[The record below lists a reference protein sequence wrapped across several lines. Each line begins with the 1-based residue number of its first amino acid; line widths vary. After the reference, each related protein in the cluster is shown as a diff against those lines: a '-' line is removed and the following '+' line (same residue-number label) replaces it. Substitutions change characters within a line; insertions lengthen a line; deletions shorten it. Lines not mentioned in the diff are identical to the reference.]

1 MTGRRPPTTGPFTEI
16 RVHGVGDHDYLS
28 ALGRP
33 RVRQFN
39 SWVETAD
46 APAVPQHR
54 LRIINWSRS
63 NRRNTGFLWYLA
75 FPFTLANVA
84 GRMHTVGPAGVGG
97 PLLRMCV
104 GLVGLVLT
112 VSQLAWL
119 VVLGET
125 VLRHLPPEVSGSAA
139 GRTTAIVAAVGLAG
153 WLLYRWRA
161 VISRQAEGRQQ
172 AGSHSEGRRQ
182 GGSHTEGRQQGEQ
195 SLPDARGVFTH
206 LGLIMGAG
214 LAVAWL
220 RPAQLAY
227 GGWPSVATPISANA
241 SSQVPTLERLDAM
254 ALWMALSTGVAVLA
268 ATLLLVRYWAARPE
282 DRRAPEAA
290 AGVLLVAA
298 VLLLHSVTSL
308 LRMVLDNIL
317 VYITG
322 LFGASSADGP
332 TPARNTSHAILLAY
346 DSTAEAGDSRLDLF
360 PFLALIVVAAVA
372 LAAAVVLSLTRTL
385 GLRAL
390 WGTPVQRARWLHRLT
405 AGAPTLV
412 PRILPAAGL
421 LAAAGIAAAVTLGE
435 GRLGGP
441 WLALAI
447 LALHLAGAAVI
458 LVLLLGQLAPVRNV
472 LGKIA
477 DIAGFWPIRDH
488 PLAGVS
494 YRDAV
499 VEGIRAE
506 TRRADVGQVV
516 LVAHSQ
522 GSVICAWLLAHTPR
536 SDASSPLLV
545 TAGSPLASLYGA
557 FFPAYFNDDLF
568 RRISSNTAGRGWVNL
583 WRDTDPIGTAVP
595 CADNRQLADPD
606 AVGVLR
612 GHDDYWTAAQLTEE
626 IERLRL
632 SFPDPR
638 GG

>member
-1 MTGRRPPTTGPFTEI
+1 MTSSRPPSTGSFTEI

-39 SWVETAD
+39 SWVETAE

-54 LRIINWSRS
+54 LRIVNWSRS
-63 NRRNTGFLWYLA
+63 NRRNTGFLWYLV
-75 FPFTLANVA
+75 FPFTLVNVA
-84 GRMHTVGPAGVGG
+84 GRMHGGAGAGAGG
-97 PLLRMCV
+97 PLLRACV

-112 VSQLAWL
+112 ASQLAWL

-125 VLRHLPPEVSGSAA
+125 VLRHLPPGVSGSAA
-139 GRTTAIVAAVGLAG
+139 GRTTAIVAAGALAG
-153 WLLYRWRA
+153 WLLYRRKA
-161 VISRQAEGRQQ
+161 VISRQADVRQKDALQ
-172 AGSHSEGRRQ
+172 AA
-182 GGSHTEGRQQGEQ
+182 
-195 SLPDARGVFTH
+195 DARRVFTH
-206 LGLIMGAG
+206 LALIMAVG
-214 LAVAWL
+214 LALAWL

-227 GGWPSVATPISANA
+227 GGWPSVLTPIAASA
-241 SSQVPTLERLDAM
+241 SGPVPTVERLDAM
-254 ALWMALSTGVAVLA
+254 ALWIALSTGVAVLA
-268 ATLLLVRYWAARPE
+268 ATLLLVRYWAAGPKT
-282 DRRAPEAA
+282 RRNHAPETA

-317 VYITG
+317 VYVTG
-322 LFGASSADGP
+322 LFGASGAGGT
-332 TPARNTSHAILLAY
+332 TPGRNTSHAILLAY

-372 LAAAVVLSLTRTL
+372 LAAAVVLFLTRTL
-385 GLRAL
+385 GLSPL
-390 WGTPVQRARWLHRLT
+390 WGMPADRARWLHRLT
-405 AGAPTLV
+405 GVAPTLV
-412 PRILPAAGL
+412 PRIMPVAGFV
-421 LAAAGIAAAVTLGE
+421 AAAGIASAVTLGE

-458 LVLLLGQLAPVRNV
+458 LVLLLGQLAPVRSV

-477 DIAGFWPIRDH
+477 DVAGFWPIRDH

-506 TRRADVGQVV
+506 TQQADVGQVV

-522 GSVICAWLLAHTPR
+522 GSVICAWLLAHTP
-536 SDASSPLLV
+536 ASEVGGPLLV

-557 FFPAYFNDDLF
+557 FFPCYFNDDLY
-568 RRISSNTAGRGWVNL
+568 RRISDSTPGRGWVNL

-606 AVGVLR
+606 PAGRLR
-612 GHDDYWTAAQLTEE
+612 GHSDYWTAAELTGE
-626 IERLRL
+626 IERLRQA
-632 SFPDPR
+632 FPDQR
-638 GG
+638 SS

>member
-1 MTGRRPPTTGPFTEI
+1 MTGRRPPSTGPFTEI

-33 RVRQFN
+33 PVRRLN

-46 APAVPQHR
+46 APALPPHR
-54 LRIINWSRS
+54 LRIVNWSRS

-75 FPFTLANVA
+75 FPFTLINVA
-84 GRMHTVGPAGVGG
+84 GRMHGGGVAGAGSAVAGG
-97 PLLRMCV
+97 ALLRASV
-104 GLVGLVLT
+104 GLVGLILT

-125 VLRHLPPEVSGSAA
+125 VLRHLPAEVSGSAA
-139 GRTTAIVAAVGLAG
+139 GRTTAIVAAVALAA
-153 WLLYRWRA
+153 WLLYRWRT
-161 VISRQAEGRQQ
+161 VISRQGDAEPGDTHPD
-172 AGSHSEGRRQ
+172 GTHHG
-182 GGSHTEGRQQGEQ
+182 
-195 SLPDARGVFTH
+195 DARRVFTH
-206 LGLIMGAG
+206 LGLIVGAG
-214 LAVAWL
+214 VAIAWT

-227 GGWPSVATPISANA
+227 GGWPSVPTPMSASA
-241 SSQVPTLERLDAM
+241 SGPVPTVERLDAM
-254 ALWMALSTGVAVLA
+254 ALWIALSTGGAVLA
-268 ATLLLVRYWAARPE
+268 AALLVVRYWAGRPEARPN
-282 DRRAPEAA
+282 RAPEAA

-317 VYITG
+317 AYITG
-322 LFGASSADGP
+322 LFGASGAGGS
-332 TPARNTSHAILLAY
+332 TPGRNTSHAILLAY

-385 GLRAL
+385 GLSPL
-390 WGTPVQRARWLHRLT
+390 WGTPVVRARWLHRLT
-405 AGAPTLV
+405 RGAPTLV
-412 PRILPAAGL
+412 PRIMPVAGL
-421 LAAAGIAAAVTLGE
+421 VATAGIAAAVALGE

-458 LVLLLGQLAPVRNV
+458 LVLLLGQLAPVRSV

-522 GSVICAWLLAHTPR
+522 GSVICAWLLAHTR
-536 SDASSPLLV
+536 TSEAGRLFLA

-557 FFPAYFNDDLF
+557 FFPAYFNGDLF
-568 RRISSNTAGRGWVNL
+568 RRVSGNTPGNGWVNL

-606 AVGVLR
+606 PAGRLR
-612 GHDDYWTAAQLTEE
+612 RHSDYWTTAELTEE
-626 IERLRL
+626 IERLRQL
-632 SFPDPR
+632 FPDQLSS
-638 GG
+638 